1 MTYLG
6 RLSKYFVTEFRQR
19 NTIDSIS
26 LYLIFSF
33 PILAATVRHWAS
45 AIFLLLLGCALIRLR
60 VSLREV
66 SLCRSEQV
74 LFGSLVLFF
83 LSYILSSLVNSF
95 DDGSLRIL
103 GKELRFLGFIP
114 LLIYLKTLTNPLRA
128 LGVGCLIGILV
139 NVSVIIFTIWGLG
152 LDRSHTSVY
161 GTLFIGPFTAL
172 ILIPALYFLHTLSTL
187 RLRQLSVFL
196 TVLFALVV
204 AVHSSRSA
212 IIGVVLVACCY
223 YLAVEK
229 KRRYLIAFTTIAIL
243 SIVTVGALD
252 SGRLPSFTLAF
263 TEFNSYFR
271 ELSLNDGM
279 PLASAGTN
287 IGARLELL
295 RASAF
300 IFMDNPVLGV
310 GGYNFHIVINDY
322 IARGIISPILANAN
336 HPHNV
341 FAEVLV
347 SKGIL
352 GLCAFLA
359 ICLTSMQIFLRGV
372 NGRMLA
378 GIFGAIFLAAILSM
392 MLTESAIAI
401 KGNFISAF
409 VLFLAV
415 FVAVSGSNNRGAR
428 HENQF

>member
-139 NVSVIIFTIWGLG
+139 NVSVIIYTIWGLG

-196 TVLFALVV
+196 TVLFALIV

-229 KRRYLIAFTTIAIL
+229 KRRYLIAFATIVIL
-243 SIVTVGALD
+243 SIVAVGALD

-263 TEFNSYFR
+263 TEFNSSFK

-279 PLASAGTN
+279 PLASAGTS

-300 IFMDNPVLGV
+300 IFMDNPVLGI
-310 GGYNFHIVINDY
+310 GGYNFHVVINDY
-322 IARGIISPILANAN
+322 ITRGIVSPILANAN

-352 GLCAFLA
+352 GLFAFLA
-359 ICLTSMQIFLRGV
+359 ICLTSMEIFLRRV
-372 NGRMLA
+372 NGRKLA

-401 KGNFISAF
+401 KGNFISTF